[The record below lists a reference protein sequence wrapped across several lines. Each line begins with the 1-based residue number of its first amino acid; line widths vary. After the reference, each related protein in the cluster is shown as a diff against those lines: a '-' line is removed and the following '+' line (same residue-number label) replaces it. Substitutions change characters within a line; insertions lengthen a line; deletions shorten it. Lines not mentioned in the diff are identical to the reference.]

1 MTVDQATFR
10 SILGRF
16 ASGVTVVTAQDG
28 DVDHGMTASA
38 FCSLSLDPP
47 LALVCVE
54 HAARMHDVLER
65 VDAFAVNMLAADQE
79 AVSRRFAE
87 QPDDGRFD
95 GLGFDRGVT
104 GAPLLH
110 DTLAWLECELVDRH
124 PGGDHTIFVGR
135 VVAAESGEVDRPL
148 LYYRGGYTQLER

>member
-16 ASGVTVVTAQDG
+16 ASGVTVVTAREG
-28 DVDHGMTASA
+28 EVDYGMTASA

-54 HAARMHDVLER
+54 HSARMHDVLER
-65 VDAFAVNMLAADQE
+65 ADAFAVNMLTADQE

-87 QPDDGRFD
+87 QPDDDRFT

-104 GAPLLH
+104 GAALLH
-110 DTLAWLECELVDRH
+110 ETLAFLECELVGRH

-135 VVAAESGEVDRPL
+135 VIAAEAGEGDRPL